1 MRKPILILALML
13 SILAAAAQTLYRDSI
28 NRIAQQD
35 AELFWLN
42 KKDLKTFRKDRHNYT
57 SDFFKPSRAVVSD
70 STLLKDSV
78 YVKAYRRFAY
88 EKTRK
93 RRTIGHYVL
102 WGYAVLALTLG
113 VAYATTPGKH

>member
-1 MRKPILILALML
+1 MQKPILILALVL
-13 SILAAAAQTLYRDSI
+13 LHFTVVAQTPYRDSI

-57 SDFFKPSRAVVSD
+57 SDFFKPSKAVVSD

-78 YVKAYRRFAY
+78 YVKAYRRFAF
-88 EKTRK
+88 EKTSK

-102 WGYAVLALTLG
+102 LWYAALSLILG
-113 VAYATTPGKH
+113 VGFMTTPGKH